1 MSALAALAA
10 EVATCT
16 LCRLSENRTQAVF
29 ARGAPDA
36 GLMFIGEGP
45 GAEEDR
51 QGLPFVGRSG
61 QLLDR
66 LIVEELGLD
75 PSQVQVTNV
84 VRCRPPGNRDPQ
96 DDEIAACRP
105 YLERQ
110 LDLVRP
116 AVVVTLGNFA
126 ARFML
131 ETSEG
136 VTRLRGRTY
145 PWRGGVLVPTYHP
158 SFVLRNGGGDQLVQ
172 MRADF
177 VRAKQALRATSWPSP
192 ATSVRARR
200 CGSRGSHAGS
210 AWTSR

>member
-1 MSALAALAA
+1 VPTLADLER
-10 EVATCT
+10 EVAVCVR
-16 LCRLSENRTQAVF
+16 CRLAEGRTQTVF
-29 ARGAPDA
+29 ARGDPEA
-36 GLMFIGEGP
+36 GLLFIGEGP

-66 LIVEELGLD
+66 MIVEELGLD

-84 VRCRPPGNRDPQ
+84 VRCRPPGNRDPK
-96 DDEIAACRP
+96 DDEIAACQP
-105 YLERQ
+105 YLQRQ
-110 LDLVRP
+110 LDLVKP

-131 ETSEG
+131 DTTEG
-136 VTRLRGRTY
+136 VTRLRGRSYAVHDTT
-145 PWRGGVLVPTYHP
+145 LIPTYHP

-177 VRAKQALRATSWPSP
+177 VRAKQALMA
-192 ATSVRARR
+192 
-200 CGSRGSHAGS
+200 AG
-210 AWTSR
+210 RYPDPR

>member
-29 ARGAPDA
+29 GRGAPDA

-177 VRAKQALRATSWPSP
+177 VRAKQALVAAGRYP
-192 ATSVRARR
+192 
-200 CGSRGSHAGS
+200 GRG
-210 AWTSR
+210 

>member
-16 LCRLSENRTQAVF
+16 LCRLSETRTQAVF

-75 PSQVQVTNV
+75 PSQVQITNV

-177 VRAKQALRATSWPSP
+177 VRAKQALVAAGRYPGRA
-192 ATSVRARR
+192 
-200 CGSRGSHAGS
+200 
-210 AWTSR
+210 

>member
-16 LCRLSENRTQAVF
+16 RCRLSENRTQAVF

-36 GLMFIGEGP
+36 ALMFIGEGP

-131 ETSEG
+131 GTSEG

-177 VRAKQALRATSWPSP
+177 VRAKQALVAAGRYPGRA
-192 ATSVRARR
+192 
-200 CGSRGSHAGS
+200 
-210 AWTSR
+210 

>member
-16 LCRLSENRTQAVF
+16 LCRLSETRTQAVF

-126 ARFML
+126 ARFMM

-177 VRAKQALRATSWPSP
+177 VRAKQALVAAGRYPGRA
-192 ATSVRARR
+192 
-200 CGSRGSHAGS
+200 
-210 AWTSR
+210 

>member
-1 MSALAALAA
+1 MPTLAELER

-16 LCRLSENRTQAVF
+16 RCRLAGGRTQAVF
-29 ARGAPDA
+29 ARGDPAA
-36 GLMFIGEGP
+36 GLVFIGEAP

-75 PSQVQVTNV
+75 PSQVHVTNV
-84 VRCRPPGNRDPQ
+84 VRCRPPGNRDPR

-110 LDLVRP
+110 LDTIGP

-126 ARFML
+126 ARLLL
-131 ETSEG
+131 ETSQG

-145 PWRGGVLVPTYHP
+145 PWRGLVLVPTYHP
-158 SFVLRNGGGDQLVQ
+158 SYVLRNGGGEQLVQ

-177 VRAKQALRATSWPSP
+177 VRAKQALVAAGRYP
-192 ATSVRARR
+192 AE
-200 CGSRGSHAGS
+200 AG
-210 AWTSR
+210 A

>member
-16 LCRLSENRTQAVF
+16 LCRLSETRTQAVF

-36 GLMFIGEGP
+36 GLMLIGEGP

-177 VRAKQALRATSWPSP
+177 VRAKQALVAAGRYPGRA
-192 ATSVRARR
+192 
-200 CGSRGSHAGS
+200 
-210 AWTSR
+210 

>member
-1 MSALAALAA
+1 MSALAELAA
-10 EVATCT
+10 EVAACR
-16 LCRLSENRTQAVF
+16 LCRLSETRTQTVF
-29 ARGAPDA
+29 ARGDPAA
-36 GLMFIGEGP
+36 ALLFIGEGP

-66 LIVEELGLD
+66 LIGEELGLD

-96 DDEIAACRP
+96 DDEINACRP

-110 LDLVRP
+110 LELVRP

-131 ETSEG
+131 GRSEG
-136 VTRLRGRTY
+136 VSRLRGRAY
-145 PWRGGVLVPTYHP
+145 DCRGAALVPTFHP
-158 SFVLRNGGGDQLVQ
+158 SYVLRNGGGDALVQ

-177 VRAKQALRATSWPSP
+177 ARAKQALIAAGRYPAALTRPS
-192 ATSVRARR
+192 
-200 CGSRGSHAGS
+200 
-210 AWTSR
+210 

>member
-1 MSALAALAA
+1 VGGIRSVSVPTLADLEQ
-10 EVATCT
+10 EVAVCVR
-16 LCRLSENRTQAVF
+16 CRLAEGRTQTVF
-29 ARGAPDA
+29 ARGDPAA

-75 PSQVQVTNV
+75 PAQVQVTNV
-84 VRCRPPGNRDPQ
+84 VRCRPPGNRDPK
-96 DDEIAACRP
+96 DDEIAACQP

-110 LDLVRP
+110 LELVKP

-131 ETSEG
+131 GTTEG
-136 VTRLRGRTY
+136 VTRLRGRSYQAHDTT
-145 PWRGGVLVPTYHP
+145 LIPTFHP
-158 SFVLRNGGGDQLVQ
+158 SYVLRNGGGDQLVQ

-177 VRAKQALRATSWPSP
+177 VRAKQALVA
-192 ATSVRARR
+192 
-200 CGSRGSHAGS
+200 AGRYPRQ
-210 AWTSR
+210 AG